1 MSDRLKIIATTV
13 VVLAIFTTIGVLTA
27 IWPWVLVAV
36 MFTIAA
42 VFIGVV
48 IVGVIVEFTGW
59 RWDE

>member
-1 MSDRLKIIATTV
+1 MSDRLKIIATTAV
-13 VVLAIFTTIGVLTA
+13 VVAIITTIGVLTA

-36 MFTIAA
+36 MGTIAA

-48 IVGVIVEFTGW
+48 IVGFIVELTDW